1 MKIILLVIDGFGV
14 GESPDASE
22 FNDVGSNTYKNIV
35 AQTHLALPT
44 LEKLGLDLIDG
55 LNLNKPHEIMGAY
68 ARLQEKSVNKDSLTG
83 HWEMMGIVTTK
94 KYQSFPNEIDANVV
108 KKVQEAI
115 GETLFNRAGSGT
127 DLIKQLGHEHI
138 LTKKPILY
146 SSQDSVLQIACHDS
160 VYKLDSLY
168 EMCQKVKAVCDKNFE
183 IQRII
188 ARPFSTNEK
197 GEFYRTNDR
206 KDFSIL
212 PPSDSALNYL
222 QKNGILTIGVGKIG
236 DIFSNLGLSESYGAH
251 TNLAVFEK
259 TFELI
264 KSVEKNAFIFV
275 NLVDT
280 DMLYGHRNDVIGYAN
295 CLKAIDGNV
304 KNMISKLDD
313 DDILMISGDHG
324 NDPTTKSTDHSREW
338 VPLLIYGKTIK
349 PHNLGSIYGFDYIG
363 NFIKSKLLNDKN

>member
-212 PPSDSALNYL
+212 PPSDSTLNFL
-222 QKNGILTIGVGKIG
+222 QKNGVLTIGVGKIG

-313 DDILMISGDHG
+313 DDILMITGDHG